1 MSIVTERLKAAAQ
14 AAKERN
20 IRPEQIDMRGS
31 GLTKKELAK
40 SENEYKRQEKT
51 ALKSQDLL
59 AAKTARDQ
67 FEKALDETALAIE
80 EACRVKNI
88 VLDGSQM
95 KALRG
100 ILENRVSCLIGA
112 AGTGKT
118 TVTRILI
125 EQLIKKVRTIDL
137 RDAQFVS
144 VENPDGSKS
153 RVRRSSFEESEYN
166 AEKAPAIAGAA
177 FTGRASQQFKKAL
190 PEEYQRMIS
199 TIHSL
204 LGYAPTEEV
213 IQDWDPIARAWY
225 DRTRRVFKPSFDE
238 ANLLPYTVYILDEA
252 SMIPIPLFNELIAS
266 MPKNS
271 RIVLI
276 GDIHQLPPV
285 MGKSV
290 LGYAL
295 QKWPTFELT
304 QIHRQ
309 AEGNAIIANAHR
321 ILKGQMVQAASN
333 FHLIETDKGGSAEMQ
348 TYVRQVMAKL
358 WEMKRYDPYR
368 DALIVPQN
376 KGMIGQVDLNEYF
389 MTLFN
394 PEKSVDGIIINKR
407 VKIHTGTGHTE
418 LALGDKM
425 MILSN
430 INTVTPPITNGMIG
444 IIETINLNGKYDQK
458 RSQIE
463 EDGPDLGTL
472 DLEAL
477 ERADSIFDLAAQE
490 DDEKLAGKKDDESA
504 DQRQSSHVVTMRFE
518 GGQTYTLSTAGD
530 FRRVTFGYAFT
541 CHKAQGGEYPN
552 VFIVVH
558 SSNAKM
564 LCQEWLYTAVTRARL
579 NVYLI
584 FNKRGLRQAI
594 ERQRIKGRTLQ
605 EKIHSY
611 VVEAKS
617 DDIDLSVDPYHVDR
631 AKFPVLFNP
640 EKV

>member
-1 MSIVTERLKAAAQ
+1 MSLVTERLKLAAQ
-14 AAKERN
+14 QARERTL
-20 IRPEQIDMRGS
+20 RPEQVDIRADMRGT
-31 GLTKKELAK
+31 GFTKKDLAK
-40 SENEYKRQEKT
+40 SESESARQEKT
-51 ALKSQDLL
+51 ALKAQDMI
-59 AAKTARDQ
+59 AAKTARDH
-67 FEKALDETALAIE
+67 FEKALDETSRALE

-88 VLDGSQM
+88 TLDASQM
-95 KALRG
+95 NALRG
-100 ILENRVSCLIGA
+100 MLDNRVSCLIGA

-125 EQLIKKVRTIDL
+125 DQLIKKVRTIDL
-137 RDAQFVS
+137 RDARFVT
-144 VENPDGSKS
+144 VHNPDGSKS
-153 RVRRSSFEESEYN
+153 RMKQSASADKKEE
-166 AEKAPAIAGAA
+166 APAIAGAA
-177 FTGRASQQFKKAL
+177 FTGRASQQFRKAL

-213 IQDWDPIARAWY
+213 IQDWDPIARTWY

-238 ANLLPYTVYILDEA
+238 ISKLPYTVYILDEA
-252 SMIPIPLFNELIAS
+252 SMIPIPLFNELIAA
-266 MPKNS
+266 MPENS

-295 QKWPTFELT
+295 QAWPTFEIT

-333 FHLIETDKGGSAEMQ
+333 FHLIETDKGSSAEMQ

-376 KGMIGQVDLNEYF
+376 KGMIGQVELNEYF
-389 MTLFN
+389 MTMFN
-394 PEKSVDGIIINKR
+394 PEKTEGGVIINKR

-430 INTVTPPITNGMIG
+430 INTVSPPITNGMIG

-458 RSQIE
+458 RSQVDS
-463 EDGPDLGTL
+463 DGPDMGTI
-472 DLEAL
+472 DLASL
-477 ERADSIFDLAAQE
+477 ENAESIFDMVAE
-490 DDEKLAGKKDDESA
+490 EEKLEGKKDDESA
-504 DQRQSSHVVTMRFE
+504 DQRQSSHVVTIRFE

-558 SSNAKM
+558 SSNNKM

-584 FNKRGLRQAI
+584 FNKRGLKQAV
-594 ERQRIKGRTLQ
+594 ERQRIKGKTLA

-617 DDIDLSVDPYHVDR
+617 DDIDLSVDPYHVDT
-631 AKFPVLFNP
+631 AKFPILFRP
-640 EKV
+640 RRA